1 VKIVK
6 IRNLFLKLLPV
17 SLLILLISCGEITA
31 KYDAVGD
38 GKILPGDRVGTVN
51 FSMTRTEIVAL
62 MGSPDSIFYGGD
74 SFQLADYPV
83 DAYFYYGYVPIS
95 IRFHNENMEEIT
107 VFNDYFVMD
116 NGIKTGLTKTD
127 IQSIAGI
134 PDNETAGDNW
144 EYLVNL
150 KIMIEFRD
158 GKSDQINVHK

>member
-1 VKIVK
+1 MK

-38 GKILPGDRVGTVN
+38 GKILPGDRVGTVD

-83 DAYFYYGYVPIS
+83 DAYFYYEAYQTLNS
-95 IRFHNENMEEIT
+95 EIIWKKSQFLT
-107 VFNDYFVMD
+107 
-116 NGIKTGLTKTD
+116 IILLWTTGLKRDLQKQIFNRLPESQIMGLPKT
-127 IQSIAGI
+127 IGNI
-134 PDNETAGDNW
+134 
-144 EYLVNL
+144 
-150 KIMIEFRD
+150 
-158 GKSDQINVHK
+158 